1 MRPELRDLPK
11 YRLQPREGK
20 ILHESN
26 RSWRSNTSGWATSL
40 KFWRAGVSYT
50 YDNNGNT
57 ATKVDSNGTTTYSW
71 DYIDRLASVTLPGGG
86 GTVTFKYD
94 PFGRRIQKVSPTA
107 GTTNYIYEG
116 ANVIEE
122 VGATGTVLARYSQG
136 PGVDQPLS
144 DVVGGAAKFYDPDG
158 LGSITSL
165 ADISGTL
172 TDTYTTDSFGKTTAS
187 SGTARNP
194 YRYTARDLDSETGL
208 YYYRA
213 RYYEPSIGRF
223 VSEDPAGFGGG
234 INYYAYVKNDPVD
247 FIDPT
252 GLKCW
257 QSSPWI
263 EIPSLWG
270 PNGPKP
276 YLTMVD
282 GVNWVRTGWKYSGL
296 GIDKTH
302 CICEW
307 VASHTRVR
315 KFYRL
320 TVTEQAQFT
329 CDCPASTEY
338 RTRERTK
345 EYEID
350 GPGVEIWPSQH
361 GTSTGPTFQLSD
373 KVGMHPV
380 NKDNVICGCL
390 PPAP

>member
-1 MRPELRDLPK
+1 M
-11 YRLQPREGK
+11 Y
-20 ILHESN
+20 
-26 RSWRSNTSGWATSL
+26 
-40 KFWRAGVSYT
+40 V
-50 YDNNGNT
+50 
-57 ATKVDSNGTTTYSW
+57 
-71 DYIDRLASVTLPGGG
+71 
-86 GTVTFKYD
+86 
-94 PFGRRIQKVSPTA
+94 
-107 GTTNYIYEG
+107 YEG
-116 ANVIEE
+116 ANVASEYTSQ
-122 VGATGTVLARYSQG
+122 GGRLARYTFG
-136 PGVDQPLS
+136 LGVDEPLAMDRS
-144 DVVGGAAKFYDPDG
+144 GATSYYHADA
-158 LGSITSL
+158 LGTITSL
-165 ADISGTL
+165 
-172 TDTYTTDSFGKTTAS
+172 TDSLGSAVAAYTYSSFGLPMS
-187 SGTARNP
+187 PSGNIVNP
-194 YRYTARDLDSETGL
+194 YRFTGREWDKETGL

-213 RYYEPSIGRF
+213 RYYEPNVGRF
-223 VSEDPAGFGGG
+223 ISEDPAGFGGG

-276 YLTMVD
+276 YLTIVD

-315 KFYRL
+315 KFYRV

-380 NKDNVICGCL
+380 NKDNVMCGCL